1 MSSVDNNPIAV
12 CKRKNPAKA
21 KIQRENKEKL
31 VNKLLNDM
39 FNNLY
44 NYEDYMKGLC
54 REALY
59 KRTQKEL
66 KQILYGE

>member
-1 MSSVDNNPIAV
+1 MSSVDNNPVAV
-12 CKRKNPAKA
+12 YKKKNPAKA

-31 VNKLLNDM
+31 VNKLLDDM
-39 FNNLY
+39 FSDLC
-44 NYEDYMKGLC
+44 NYGDYMKELC